1 MDILRHLREFP
12 ITPKFSNV
20 VDVPNFSNSFVN
32 PVAYEFRISEFRR
45 ALIMRC
51 TRREKAANTKRPET
65 GNCALTIFFSKAEWD
80 IVRNAAIRLQ
90 EAFEQEAM
98 DTKL

>member
-1 MDILRHLREFP
+1 MLLMFLISRTLLSIQLRMNLEFL
-12 ITPKFSNV
+12 SL
-20 VDVPNFSNSFVN
+20 DARLSC
-32 PVAYEFRISEFRR
+32 A
-45 ALIMRC
+45 ALGGKKPR
-51 TRREKAANTKRPET
+51 TRNDLKQ
-65 GNCALTIFFSKAEWD
+65 GIVLLQFFFSKAERD

>member
-1 MDILRHLREFP
+1 MLLMFLISRTLLSIQLRMNLEFLSLDARLSCAALGGKKP
-12 ITPKFSNV
+12 RTRNDLKQGIVLLQF
-20 VDVPNFSNSFVN
+20 F
-32 PVAYEFRISEFRR
+32 FRR
-45 ALIMRC
+45 QSEIY
-51 TRREKAANTKRPET
+51 
-65 GNCALTIFFSKAEWD
+65 

>member
-1 MDILRHLREFP
+1 
-12 ITPKFSNV
+12 
-20 VDVPNFSNSFVN
+20 
-32 PVAYEFRISEFRR
+32 
-45 ALIMRC
+45 MRC

-65 GNCALTIFFSKAEWD
+65 GNCALTIFFSKAERD